1 MSLVFKYKKIERP
14 PPIPPI
20 FSPVIPV
27 TLKSE
32 KEQVDVIALVDSGAD
47 TCAIPKGIA
56 EILCLDLSGEV
67 KPILGVGG
75 EGKSVTS
82 KMTVI
87 IQHRHEKYMIPV
99 EVKVILDSHDK
110 FPVILG
116 RKNFF
121 EYFEITFKE
130 AEKKIVLKKVYRK

>member
-32 KEQVDVIALVDSGAD
+32 NEQVDVIALVDSGAD

-56 EILCLDLSGEV
+56 EILSLDLSGEI
-67 KPILGVGG
+67 KPVLGVGG
-75 EGKSVTS
+75 EGKCITTKV
-82 KMTVI
+82 TVI
-87 IQHRHEKYMIPV
+87 VQHGHEKYMIPV
-99 EVKVILDSHDK
+99 ELKVILDSHDK

-116 RKNFF
+116 RKDFF

-130 AEKKIVLKKVYRK
+130 IEKKIALKKVYQK